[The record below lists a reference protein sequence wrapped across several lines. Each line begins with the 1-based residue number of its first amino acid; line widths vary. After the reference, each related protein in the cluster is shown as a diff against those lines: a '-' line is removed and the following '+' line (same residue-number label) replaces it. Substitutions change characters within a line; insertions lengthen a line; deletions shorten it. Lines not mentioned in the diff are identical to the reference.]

1 MKSQTVAVNG
11 RSRIDVTMASD
22 TELLEEVVVVGYG
35 TQKKVN
41 LTGAVG
47 TADKK
52 VLENRPITN
61 LGQGLQGVIPNLQVN
76 QSSYSPGKGSSFN
89 IRGTT
94 SLNGGSPLV
103 LVDGVVQD
111 PNLINPNDVESVS
124 VLKDAASA
132 SIYGARAAYGVILI
146 TTKNG
151 KKDQKPTLNVNTSYS
166 LTSPSNI
173 PKYADSWE
181 YITYMNLASKN
192 AGGGDYFDQRLM
204 KYAKAYYDD
213 PVNNLPVYYD
223 PTIDTD
229 GKYKYAGNT
238 DWAKELYKNATLQQ
252 YNVNLQGGSES
263 VRYYVSYGF
272 MNQGGFLNSFDDKY
286 QRHNIAMNVNA
297 DVLPWLTFAAKTKY
311 THGSELHLSLIHI

>member
-1 MKSQTVAVNG
+1 MKKRHSTTKWKGLLFAMLWTISLGMFAQNITISGNVKDDTGLEVIGATIIVEGNATIGTTTDVDGNYVLNNVPSNGNLVFSYVGMKSQTVAVNG

-22 TELLEEVVVVGYG
+22 TELLDEVIVVGYG

-132 SIYGARAAYGVILI
+132 SIY
-146 TTKNG
+146 
-151 KKDQKPTLNVNTSYS
+151 
-166 LTSPSNI
+166 
-173 PKYADSWE
+173 
-181 YITYMNLASKN
+181 
-192 AGGGDYFDQRLM
+192 
-204 KYAKAYYDD
+204 
-213 PVNNLPVYYD
+213 
-223 PTIDTD
+223 
-229 GKYKYAGNT
+229 
-238 DWAKELYKNATLQQ
+238 
-252 YNVNLQGGSES
+252 
-263 VRYYVSYGF
+263 
-272 MNQGGFLNSFDDKY
+272 
-286 QRHNIAMNVNA
+286 
-297 DVLPWLTFAAKTKY
+297 
-311 THGSELHLSLIHI
+311 